1 MKKAIE
7 EQDTETKEYV
17 EQYVGPIITSV
28 AANSNAIEKKIT
40 APTAAAVGQT
50 IIVEEVDESGKP
62 TKWKAA
68 DYQKKICGDELSY
81 IFPETTVNYE
91 NGDTGELTIDTL
103 LVDGK
108 QYVVTWEGVDY
119 TCVCFTVSD
128 DGTIAYAIG
137 NRILIDGETDTGE
150 PFLFMTAITDGAKFV
165 AGILPVDES
174 VTSFTFSVKG
184 EVAIPIPAQYVTNAF
199 PYYIEVTGSG
209 TDADPYV
216 CNDTVANVTEIYN
229 SGRQLVIRINR
240 DTGKVLF
247 LINFAGAADYGM
259 SYAAYL
265 PSAIRYVLGHNAI
278 LLEAQEDDT
287 FAVTTHSVD

>member
-1 MKKAIE
+1 MSLHDALLAKAF
-7 EQDTETKEYV
+7 
-17 EQYVGPIITSV
+17 GGGGGSGGN
-28 AANSNAIEKKIT
+28 ANIDVT
-40 APTAAAVGQT
+40 ASVGQT

-81 IFPETTVNYE
+81 IVPETTVNYE

-103 LVDGK
+103 LVEGK

-128 DGTIAYAIG
+128 DGTIVYAIG

-150 PFLFMTAITDGAKFV
+150 PFVFMTAIMDGAKFV
-165 AGILPVDES
+165 TGAPVDES

-184 EVAIPIPAQYVTNAF
+184 EVAIPIPAQYVTNAL
-199 PYYIEVTGSG
+199 PYYIEVTGNG

-216 CNDTVANVTEIYN
+216 CNDTVANVRAAYDG
-229 SGRQLVIRINR
+229 GRQLFVRKTLTDDGLWVKIY
-240 DTGKVLF
+240 VPLVV
-247 LINFAGAADYGM
+247 AAEGNGVRAYRFYAQGQESSS
-259 SYAAYL
+259 SYRFEL
-265 PSAIRYVLGHNAI
+265 T
-278 LLEAQEDDT
+278 EQEDGT
-287 FAVTTHSVD
+287 FAIE